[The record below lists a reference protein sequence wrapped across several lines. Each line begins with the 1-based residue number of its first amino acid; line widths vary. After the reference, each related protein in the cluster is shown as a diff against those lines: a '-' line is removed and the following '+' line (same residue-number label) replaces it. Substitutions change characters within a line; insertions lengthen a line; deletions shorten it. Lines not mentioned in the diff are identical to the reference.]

1 MPSRVLVTLKVSKA
15 AAPDQQHSLFL
26 LQVTVFD
33 VPTHLTDL
41 GGSLLVL
48 VAVLSMGMEDWV
60 MARWDWRCL

>member
-1 MPSRVLVTLKVSKA
+1 MGLGQNNSIQGLLQTNNTVSY
-15 AAPDQQHSLFL
+15 L